1 MRRHFI
7 LFILVF
13 ATFISYAQ
21 QDVIKTTSLSKEN
34 PQPYFFGGSI
44 ALGGGSGFF
53 QLGLN
58 PEILLQYNRFIDIGA
73 NANIYFTS
81 HNATDY
87 SSIKSRNTQLG
98 LGAFTRIWPVE
109 QFFIQAQ
116 PEYNW
121 TWSSAKDISTGQT
134 GNTQVGAP
142 SFLTGVG
149 YGKRNESGVAYI
161 SVLFDLV
168 NDIASPYRM
177 GQTSPQPI
185 IRAGFGFVIGQKK
198 SH

>member
-1 MRRHFI
+1 M
-7 LFILVF
+7 
-13 ATFISYAQ
+13 AGYSQ
-21 QDVIKTTSLSKEN
+21 QDIIKTTSLSN
-34 PQPYFFGGSI
+34 DNTMPYFFGGGI

-58 PEILLQYNRFIDIGA
+58 PEILLQYNHYIDLGA
-73 NANIYFTS
+73 AANIYFTS
-81 HNATDY
+81 HNVTDY

-121 TWSSAKDISTGQT
+121 TWSSAKDLSSGQS
-134 GNTQVGAP
+134 GSTQVGAP
-142 SFLTGVG
+142 SFLTGIG
-149 YGKRNESGVAYI
+149 YGKRNESGIAYV
-161 SVLFDLV
+161 SVLFDLI
-168 NDIASPYRM
+168 NDVASPYRM

-198 SH
+198 SR

>member
-1 MRRHFI
+1 M
-7 LFILVF
+7 
-13 ATFISYAQ
+13 ISIAGYSQ
-21 QDVIKTTSLSKEN
+21 QDIIKTASLSNDNTK
-34 PQPYFFGGSI
+34 PYFFGGGI

-58 PEILLQYNRFIDIGA
+58 PEILLQYNHYIDLGA
-73 NANIYFTS
+73 ASNIYFTS
-81 HNATDY
+81 YNATSF
-87 SSIKSRNTQLG
+87 SSIKSRKTQLG
-98 LGAFTRIWPVE
+98 LGAFARIWPLE

-121 TWSSAKDISTGQT
+121 TWSSAKDLSSGQS
-134 GNTQVGAP
+134 GSAQVGAP

-149 YGKRNESGVAYI
+149 YGKRNESGIAYV
-161 SVLFDLV
+161 SVLFDLI
-168 NDIASPYRM
+168 NDVASPYRM

>member
-1 MRRHFI
+1 M
-7 LFILVF
+7 
-13 ATFISYAQ
+13 AGYSQ
-21 QDVIKTTSLSKEN
+21 QDIIKTTSLSNDNTK
-34 PQPYFFGGSI
+34 PYFFGGGI

-58 PEILLQYNRFIDIGA
+58 PEILLQYNHYIDLGA
-73 NANIYFTS
+73 AANIYFTS
-81 HNATDY
+81 HNVTDY

-121 TWSSAKDISTGQT
+121 TWSSAKDLSSGQS
-134 GNTQVGAP
+134 GSAQVGAP
-142 SFLTGVG
+142 SFLTGIG
-149 YGKRNESGVAYI
+149 YGKRNESGIAYV
-161 SVLFDLV
+161 SVLFDLI
-168 NDIASPYRM
+168 NDVASPYRM

-198 SH
+198 SR